1 MGPRGPCDHR
11 AMRCAALSLAVVVG
25 LGCYQVAG
33 RVDRDAGGDASGE
46 AACVGSP
53 CDPRNCGACGVSCG
67 DGQVCAAGV
76 CRAPAPTVR
85 WVRSFRGTGGS
96 AAALAFDRGGEL
108 YVAGHAFGDVDL
120 GTGPL
125 RGSARGAPVLARYD
139 RAGGARWARDFAA
152 AGSDASGFTSASLGP
167 DATLWTA
174 GTFAYQ
180 VNVGGETLRAGSLL
194 GGFFAAYDAAG
205 AHRFS
210 LSITSPPAPRGSS
223 PDNRFVAAAATPDGD
238 GVVAGYYEANAVLGG
253 RTYHDGR
260 FGGIVARYGPRG
272 EARWVRTLLGSA
284 ALTLRDVK
292 VDAAGEIVVAGVF
305 AGSAE
310 LGTRMASHGS
320 YDAFVARLDAR
331 GEPRWAVAL
340 GGPGEDVA
348 ERLALGPD
356 GTAYVTGNT
365 RGGFSAGPLTSGGR
379 GAFLA
384 AVAADGAPRWV
395 RTFASTNLLEADATT
410 YGVAVDR
417 AGHVAVVGTWRG
429 LLDLDGEA
437 LQSGVGR
444 GGFVALFNAQG
455 RRLWSRHFAGFD
467 FAPYAVATDACGAIA
482 VGGTFG
488 GTVPLGA
495 ATLAT
500 AGLDAFVAMWD
511 E

>member
-1 MGPRGPCDHR
+1 
-11 AMRCAALSLAVVVG
+11 MRCAALSLAVVLG
-25 LGCYQVAG
+25 LGCYQVVG
-33 RVDRDAGGDASGE
+33 PVDRDAGDDAGDDAPGDAP
-46 AACVGSP
+46 CVGSP

-67 DGQVCAAGV
+67 EGEVCAAGV

-96 AAALAFDRGGEL
+96 AAALAFDRSGEL
-108 YVAGHAFGDVDL
+108 YVAGNAFGDVDL
-120 GTGPL
+120 GTGAL

-139 RAGGARWARDFAA
+139 RFGGARWARDFAA

-194 GGFFAAYDAAG
+194 GGLFAAYDASG

-238 GVVAGYYEANAVLGG
+238 GIVAGYYEANAVLGG
-253 RTYHDGR
+253 RTYNNGR

-292 VDAAGEIVVAGVF
+292 VDASGDIVVAGVF

-310 LGTRMASHGS
+310 LGTRMESHGT

-356 GTAYVTGNT
+356 GTAYVTGAT
-365 RGGFSAGPLTSGGR
+365 QGGFRAGALLTAGR
-379 GAFLA
+379 GFLV
-384 AVAADGAPRWV
+384 AVDADGTPRWV
-395 RTFASTNLLEADATT
+395 RSYVNYAASNPDASTH
-410 YGVAVDR
+410 GVAVNR
-417 AGHVAVVGTWRG
+417 AGHVLVTGSWRG
-429 LLDLDGEA
+429 SLIVE
-437 LQSGVGR
+437 GR
-444 GGFVALFNAQG
+444 TLRSAVRSGFVAAYSAAG
-455 RRLWSRHFAGFD
+455 DPLWSRDFAGFD
-467 FAPYAVATDACGAIA
+467 LLPYAVATDACGSIA

-500 AGLDAFVAMWD
+500 GAHEAFVAMWD